1 MSKPRVVGL
10 WPALILVALGSV
22 IVAIVIFG
30 LVRARAD
37 QEARLAR
44 LDAQNRE
51 LRSRTESLTR
61 EAENLRQAA
70 VQPGE
75 PQTQILRERVPPPVN
90 ALEQA
95 KTIIHFREQLAAANR
110 SIETLQARIQELQ
123 YAVEKSN
130 DENKRLAASEAEL
143 KDKASASDRVLT
155 AVQNE
160 LKGKAD
166 RLTELESSNRR
177 LREESRANSEKLA
190 QLPRS
195 LRDLE
200 EINRRRDGFLTT
212 ILRRYRDITDQ
223 YRSLSA
229 RLERDN
235 SSPGGSELGA
245 IQNAISMTEED
256 LRQVAGLNAQA
267 SRIQQK
273 ISGK

>member
-1 MSKPRVVGL
+1 MSRPRVVGL
-10 WPALILVALGSV
+10 WPALILVALGSL
-22 IVAIVIFG
+22 IVAIVIVG
-30 LVRARAD
+30 LVRTRAD
-37 QEARLAR
+37 QGARLTR
-44 LDAQNRE
+44 LESQNRD
-51 LRSRTESLTR
+51 LRARTESLTR
-61 EAENLRQAA
+61 EAESLRQAA
-70 VQPGE
+70 AHPGE
-75 PQTQILRERVPPPVN
+75 PQTQILREREAPPVN

-95 KTIIHFREQLAAANR
+95 KTLIHFREQLAAANK
-110 SIETLQARIQELQ
+110 SIEGLQARIQELQ
-123 YAVEKSN
+123 YTVEKAN
-130 DENKRLAASEAEL
+130 EENKRLAASEADL
-143 KDKASASDRVLT
+143 KEKVAASDRVLT

-160 LKGKAD
+160 LKGRED

-177 LREESRANSEKLA
+177 LRDESRANTEKLA

-200 EINRRRDGFLTT
+200 EINRRREGVLTT

-223 YRSLSA
+223 YRSLAA

-245 IQNAISMTEED
+245 IQNTISMTEED

-267 SRIQQK
+267 ARIQQK